1 MLRSARSLPEG
12 HNSWPACAAQGL
24 GVVWPTRVGKL
35 EVNMC
40 RVLRFQPQD
49 RFNTYG
55 LQVGFS
61 PSM

>member
-1 MLRSARSLPEG
+1 M
-12 HNSWPACAAQGL
+12 
-24 GVVWPTRVGKL
+24 VWPTRVGKL